1 MRRSRPIRRPQFL
14 NNGHEAKGVR
24 GYRWLRPFN
33 KVRQGATICKKRRFV
48 NRPHL
53 VAREESGGAHSLCSV
68 EDLHTL
74 RSLSAVDFSRA
85 SETFRCYRCS
95 TCRCSRQGGTG
106 KQSEHGPH
114 RALVAVRQI
123 A

>member
-68 EDLHTL
+68 EDLHTHSDPSARWISVEDLHTL

-85 SETFRCYRCS
+85 SDTFRCYRCS
-95 TCRCSRQGGTG
+95 TCRCSRQGG
-106 KQSEHGPH
+106 
-114 RALVAVRQI
+114 RQI